1 MTSCSGLR
9 FKVENLHPRVHQEV
23 ERNLVHLQSKQQELP
38 QIRDSRTMPN
48 NASPGAKPQ
57 FEIPGCENLKFLN
70 FQIPEN
76 RNMDPALHPAIN
88 LRPTSSRPV
97 SAKNVAIRLGNF
109 VEDFQAR
116 TTAAQGGNTAVTVQL
131 QKLKDA
137 MEEELESKK

>member
-1 MTSCSGLR
+1 
-9 FKVENLHPRVHQEV
+9 
-23 ERNLVHLQSKQQELP
+23 
-38 QIRDSRTMPN
+38 
-48 NASPGAKPQ
+48 
-57 FEIPGCENLKFLN
+57 
-70 FQIPEN
+70 
-76 RNMDPALHPAIN
+76 MDPALHPAIN
-88 LRPTSSRPV
+88 LRPTSSRPI